1 MIDLVVP
8 VLFLGLGIVL
18 LTISSNKTVD
28 HSIALACNWK
38 VPPILIGLVL
48 VSIGTDLPEILNSIF
63 SSSLGHGNINVGD
76 SIGSAFAQLTLVL
89 GITALSL
96 KQFKVNRKEVF
107 AIGAATLLALILSFF
122 SIEDGYISR
131 INGFFLIISWFL
143 FILIIKTITEKE
155 FSCPPA
161 PKRSV
166 RNFIM
171 LVLGFVG
178 VAVGTYMVINAILE
192 LTRIFNISE
201 LIASFFIA
209 AVGTSLPEL
218 AVTITAIRKGQH
230 ALAIGDI
237 MGSSLVDASLSIG
250 IGPLLFPTIVSGESA
265 IATLF
270 YTIFAVLI
278 VVVILSLRGK
288 VDKKVG
294 IICLSLYLFSYGL
307 LFLS

>member
-8 VLFLGLGIVL
+8 VLFLGLGMVL

-28 HSIALACNWK
+28 HSIALACNWS

-48 VSIGTDLPEILNSIF
+48 VSIGTDLPEIMNSII

-76 SIGSAFAQLTLVL
+76 SIGSAFTQLTLVF
-89 GITALSL
+89 GIIALSL
-96 KQFKVNRKEVF
+96 KQFEVNRKEVF

-131 INGFFLIISWFL
+131 SNGFFLIISWFL

-155 FSCPPA
+155 FSCPLM
-161 PKRSV
+161 PKRSIV
-166 RNFIM
+166 NFIM
-171 LVLGFVG
+171 VIIGFVG

-192 LTRIFNISE
+192 LTRIFDISE
-201 LIASFFIA
+201 FIAGFFIA
-209 AVGTSLPEL
+209 AIGTSLPEL
-218 AVTITAIRKGQH
+218 AVDITAIRKGQH

-237 MGSSLVDASLSIG
+237 MGSSMLDASLSIG
-250 IGPLLFPTIVSGESA
+250 IGPLFFPTVVSRGPA

-278 VVVILSLRGK
+278 VMLLLSLRGK

-294 IICLSLYLFSYGL
+294 IVCLSLYLFSYGL
-307 LFLS
+307 LSLS

>member
-8 VLFLGLGIVL
+8 VLFLGLGMVL

-28 HSIALACNWK
+28 HSIALACNWS

-48 VSIGTDLPEILNSIF
+48 VSIGTDLPEIMNSII

-76 SIGSAFAQLTLVL
+76 SIGSAFTQLTLVL
-89 GITALSL
+89 GIIALSL
-96 KQFKVNRKEVF
+96 KQFEVNRKEVF

-131 INGFFLIISWFL
+131 SNGFFLIISWFL

-155 FSCPPA
+155 FSCPLM
-161 PKRSV
+161 PKRSIV
-166 RNFIM
+166 NFIM
-171 LVLGFVG
+171 VILGFVG

-201 LIASFFIA
+201 FIAGFFIA
-209 AVGTSLPEL
+209 AIGTSLPEL
-218 AVTITAIRKGQH
+218 AVDITAIRKGQH

-237 MGSSLVDASLSIG
+237 MGSSMLDASLSIG
-250 IGPLLFPTIVSGESA
+250 IGPLLFPTVVSRGPA

-278 VVVILSLRGK
+278 VMLLLSLRGK

-294 IICLSLYLFSYGL
+294 IVCLGLYLFSYGL
-307 LFLS
+307 LSVS